1 MNKCPHC
8 GFSPNIIPSELNA
21 YIQAQCENI
30 KHIEMKYE
38 EKILCLESEIVNLK
52 IENDKLRLYKFLN
65 YSMKEG

>member
-8 GFSPNIIPSELNA
+8 GFSPNIIPSELNN
-21 YIQAQCENI
+21 YIQENI